1 MPSEGER
8 IRTRLDA
15 KKKQAPTPS
24 KKSRSKKDAPGK
36 ENTGTA
42 SMPPTRAGS
51 VTVPWRQ
58 KIAIPYTHQLL
69 AIISE
74 KTKYKITFGF
84 DKGAASLDPA
94 AEEDPN
100 KNNPTGLTQV
110 DHAKSIARKL
120 LLPTASEQG
129 TIEYA
134 VKDGELNGCFTEDHL
149 GELALIIKARILALK
164 RMYVEKRN
172 LLGETGMGL
181 IDNGREAD
189 MTQGSELKNKW
200 DSIQKTFPYFKTL
213 HNMMGSSPTVDRGA
227 MANST
232 TPLDTSILGRGSQP
246 FDNSTAVNTSQV
258 EPSSRLQSTPLP
270 DEAAAATRKR
280 SRDLESDDSDVEPTD
295 GMGSGSGGP
304 NSDSDSDSSMS
315 GVEVLPAAPT
325 SKASGRSRK
334 SRTPIKLS
342 AAPPPA
348 PVSSHKRRQPIE
360 VVAESAAED
369 RKARIDLAK
378 YKLRK
383 KNERAEKK
391 ARLSYEVE
399 LAKVKQK
406 EMEVEL
412 RQLNER
418 YAREEAER
426 QRNFQREMMLHQ
438 LELERIRAGL
448 PATARPA
455 VGLDSAGAG
464 PSSGGISAGM
474 SALPSQSGDSHPI
487 DPALL
492 SGPPP
497 SGLFN

>member
-24 KKSRSKKDAPGK
+24 KKSRSRKDAPGK
-36 ENTGTA
+36 ENTSTA

-74 KTKYKITFGF
+74 KTKYKIAFGF
-84 DKGAASLDPA
+84 DKGAASLVPA

-232 TPLDTSILGRGSQP
+232 TPVDTSILGRGSQP
-246 FDNSTAVNTSQV
+246 FDDPVDPSHV

-270 DEAAAATRKR
+270 DGASATRKR
-280 SRDLESDDSDVEPTD
+280 SRNLESDVSDAERTD
-295 GMGSGSGGP
+295 GTSGGGDGP
-304 NSDSDSDSSMS
+304 NSDSDSSMS
-315 GVEVLPAAPT
+315 SVEALPAAPT

-334 SRTPIKLS
+334 SRTPTKPS
-342 AAPPPA
+342 VAPSPA
-348 PVSSHKRRQPIE
+348 PASSHKRRQPIE

-406 EMEVEL
+406 EMEFEL

-448 PATARPA
+448 PAASDQPA
-455 VGLDSAGAG
+455 GGLASAKAG
-464 PSSGGISAGM
+464 PSSGGISPGM
-474 SALPSQSGDSHPI
+474 SAMPSQSSNVHPV
-487 DPALL
+487 DPALFA
-492 SGPPP
+492 GPPP
-497 SGLFN
+497 SGPFY